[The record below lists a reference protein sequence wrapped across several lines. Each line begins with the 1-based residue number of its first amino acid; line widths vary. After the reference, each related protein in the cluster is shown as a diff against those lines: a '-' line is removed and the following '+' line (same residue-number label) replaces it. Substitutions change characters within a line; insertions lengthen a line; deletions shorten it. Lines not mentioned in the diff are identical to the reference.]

1 LNSAQSLIK
10 ELQPKLI
17 ASDSSI
23 TGYNIG
29 INQGVDAGQTVFHC
43 HMHLIPR
50 RKGDIE
56 NPRGGVRNLLGIT
69 GIY

>member
-1 LNSAQSLIK
+1 LIK

-56 NPRGGVRNLLGIT
+56 NPKGGVRNLMGINELY
-69 GIY
+69 GNSIF

>member
-1 LNSAQSLIK
+1 LIK

-56 NPRGGVRNLLGIT
+56 NPRGGVRNLLGFK
-69 GIY
+69 GLY

>member
-1 LNSAQSLIK
+1 LIK

-29 INQGVDAGQTVFHC
+29 INQGVDAGQTIFHC

-56 NPRGGVRNLLGIT
+56 NPRGGVRNLLGLT